1 MEPNFREIEQK
12 WQKRWVET
20 GIYKTEIDL
29 SKPKYY
35 VLDMFPYP
43 SGAGL
48 HVGHPLGYIASDIV
62 TRYKR
67 LKGFNVLHPMGFD
80 AFGLPAEQYA
90 IQTGRHPAV
99 TTAENTARYKQQL
112 DSIGFSYDWSRE
124 VNTSSPDYYKWT
136 QWIFLNLFDS
146 WYNVETER
154 AESISI
160 LEQRFTE
167 SGSSG
172 IKAACGE
179 YIEFTAEAWGSWSEK
194 EKRAVLMQYRLAYQD
209 YSTVNWCEALGTVL
223 ANDEVKDG
231 ISERGGHPVE
241 KRRMRQWF
249 LRITAYAERL
259 LRDLETLEWTDS
271 MKDMQRNWI
280 GKSEGAMLRFQL
292 DGHAEKIEV
301 FTTRPDTLFGVDF
314 LTLAPEHELVP
325 KITTGERKQAIERYV
340 KSASNRSERER
351 MADVKR
357 ISGEFTGAYVI
368 HPFTGAKIPV
378 WVGDYVL
385 AGYGTGAV
393 MAVPAGDQRDWDFA
407 NHFGLPIT
415 PINEGVDISE
425 KADPTKEAKMI
436 NSGFLNGLTGHQ
448 AIKRAI
454 EEIEKL
460 QIGSGKVNYRL
471 RDAGFSRQRY
481 WGEPFPI
488 VYKDETAYPLSV
500 EDLPLE
506 LPVLEDFR
514 PTGQPESPL
523 AKSADWINTTQ
534 GRRETDT
541 MPGYA
546 GSSWYFLR
554 YMDAR
559 NSSAFVGKE
568 AENYWQDVDLYIGGT
583 EHAVGHLLY
592 ARFWQKFLFD
602 IGNVT
607 KNEPFKRL
615 VNQGMILGRSSFVYR
630 LPLSFVSE
638 ADGQSL
644 ESITIPPV
652 FVSFNRIKEV
662 NQAVGKFSKGDIPT
676 IDHPELHSLL
686 LKIENDL
693 KHEHQ
698 GLRGKLI
705 PAGGRC
711 IPLHVDVSI
720 VHNDVLDLGAFRKS
734 NAEFQ
739 NAVYILEDLKY
750 ICGWEVEKMSK
761 SKFNVVNPD
770 DIIAKY
776 GADTL
781 RLYEMFLGP
790 LEQSKPWN
798 TNGIEGV
805 HRFLKKLWN
814 LFYDEP
820 GNLTVTEDPA
830 TEAELRI
837 LHKTIKKT
845 EEDIE
850 RFSFNTSVSS
860 FMICVNELTELKC
873 RKTAVLKEL
882 LITLSPFAP
891 HITEELW
898 HALNQNGSVT
908 QAQFPVFNERFLKE
922 STVLYPVA
930 FNGKVRYQI
939 TVSASATANEVEHLA
954 LQHEEASKYIPPAGP
969 KKVIVVPGRMVNI
982 VV

>member
-1 MEPNFREIEQK
+1 M
-12 WQKRWVET
+12 
-20 GIYKTEIDL
+20 
-29 SKPKYY
+29 
-35 VLDMFPYP
+35 
-43 SGAGL
+43 
-48 HVGHPLGYIASDIV
+48 
-62 TRYKR
+62 
-67 LKGFNVLHPMGFD
+67 
-80 AFGLPAEQYA
+80 
-90 IQTGRHPAV
+90 
-99 TTAENTARYKQQL
+99 
-112 DSIGFSYDWSRE
+112 
-124 VNTSSPDYYKWT
+124 
-136 QWIFLNLFDS
+136 
-146 WYNVETER
+146 
-154 AESISI
+154 
-160 LEQRFTE
+160 
-167 SGSSG
+167 
-172 IKAACGE
+172 
-179 YIEFTAEAWGSWSEK
+179 
-194 EKRAVLMQYRLAYQD
+194 
-209 YSTVNWCEALGTVL
+209 
-223 ANDEVKDG
+223 
-231 ISERGGHPVE
+231 
-241 KRRMRQWF
+241 
-249 LRITAYAERL
+249 
-259 LRDLETLEWTDS
+259 
-271 MKDMQRNWI
+271 
-280 GKSEGAMLRFQL
+280 
-292 DGHAEKIEV
+292 
-301 FTTRPDTLFGVDF
+301 
-314 LTLAPEHELVP
+314 
-325 KITTGERKQAIERYV
+325 
-340 KSASNRSERER
+340 
-351 MADVKR
+351 
-357 ISGEFTGAYVI
+357 
-368 HPFTGAKIPV
+368 
-378 WVGDYVL
+378 
-385 AGYGTGAV
+385 
-393 MAVPAGDQRDWDFA
+393 
-407 NHFGLPIT
+407 
-415 PINEGVDISE
+415 
-425 KADPTKEAKMI
+425 
-436 NSGFLNGLTGHQ
+436 
-448 AIKRAI
+448 IKRAI

-523 AKSADWINTTQ
+523 AKSADWINTSQ

-559 NSSAFVGKE
+559 NSNAFVGKE

-638 ADGQSL
+638 ADGQSV
-644 ESITIPPV
+644 EGITIPPV

-662 NQAVGKFSKGDIPT
+662 NQAVGKFSKSENPT

-698 GLRGKLI
+698 GLDGKLI

-739 NAVYILEDLKY
+739 KAVYVLEDLKY